1 MLQKTRER
9 DQEIYVMFDTD
20 GCIKVSYCSKNTPQ
34 TEIKKE
40 MSNTFKDFFILDCI

>member
-20 GCIKVSYCSKNTPQ
+20 GCIKVSYC
-34 TEIKKE
+34 
-40 MSNTFKDFFILDCI
+40 